1 MLCLASRLEAAIG
14 HVGDTVLHIVAD
26 HAGGKRCKDEK
37 VVEADHVLL
46 VLVKLGAVVPFR
58 LEHLLRCN

>member
-1 MLCLASRLEAAIG
+1 MALGVEALEAAIR
-14 HVGDTVLHIVAD
+14 DTVLHVVAD
-26 HAGGKRCKDEK
+26 HAGGTRCKDEK